1 MAELVLDPA
10 LLELGKGLT
19 HILQGSWGWGVV
31 LCKEEGMVSGSTLA
45 PELGQ
50 EQFVQ
55 SWYRGQQER
64 GRQGPGDHLA
74 APGTPSRH

>member
-31 LCKEEGMVSGSTLA
+31 LCKEEGMA

-55 SWYRGQQER
+55 SWYRGQKER
-64 GRQGPGDHLA
+64 GRQEPGDHLA